1 MLYYFQVYNKVN
13 QLYIYMFTY
22 LLLLVSKLLKSCY
35 SRTPPPH
42 TLLHGPEGLW
52 FTITEELVKIVA
64 MGDDVSVT

>member
-1 MLYYFQVYNKVN
+1 
-13 QLYIYMFTY
+13 MFTY

-64 MGDDVSVT
+64 MGDDGSVT